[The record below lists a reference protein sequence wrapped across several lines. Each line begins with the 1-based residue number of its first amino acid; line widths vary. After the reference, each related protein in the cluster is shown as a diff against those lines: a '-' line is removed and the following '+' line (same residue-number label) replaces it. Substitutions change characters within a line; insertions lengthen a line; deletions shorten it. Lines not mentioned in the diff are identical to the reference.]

1 MFIQAHQEIVK
12 KLVELIGI
20 TSIMEVGFW
29 QHLFFALLYCI
40 ILPIF
45 IVNNVYWNYYFTIL
59 KNCLL
64 PLLAEILLLFVFS
77 FHVSVCVSVVQHNP
91 ILLIPRVPPQ
101 IRLIESQG

>member
-1 MFIQAHQEIVK
+1 MK

-29 QHLFFALLYCI
+29 QHLFFDLPYII

-45 IVNNVYWNYYFTIL
+45 VVNSLYWNYYFKIL
-59 KNCLL
+59 NNCLL
-64 PLLAEILLLFVFS
+64 PLVTEYLHLFVFS

-91 ILLIPRVPPQ
+91 ILLLPNVRPQ
-101 IRLIESQG
+101 ILFEGR